1 MTKIQEILEIGLEE
15 YLEKNKTIG
24 YKQKVIKAIKNCKSD
39 KLGAHKYVC
48 DECGYEEI
56 AYNSCRNRHCPNC
69 QTGKKLKWIEARKE
83 EVLNIKYYHVVFTI
97 PSEISSNELDASI
110 NKNIDAC
117 IDDLE
122 IGEKVV
128 IYRKEKNEIN
138 VARSIIIRESI
149 YKKLEDMR
157 EKYGISISK
166 LVNIAIRTGLEKY
179 KKSN

>member
-15 YLEKNKTIG
+15 YLEKNKTVG

-110 NKNIDAC
+110 NKIIDAC